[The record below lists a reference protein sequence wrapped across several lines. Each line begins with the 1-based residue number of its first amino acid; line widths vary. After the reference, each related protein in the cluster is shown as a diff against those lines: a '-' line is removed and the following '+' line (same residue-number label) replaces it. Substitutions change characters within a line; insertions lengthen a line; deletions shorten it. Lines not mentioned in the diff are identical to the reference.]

1 MSVRLGLEGR
11 VGLVLGGTAQLGRA
25 CVERLREE
33 GMTVD
38 SLNESDLR
46 DRTSCD
52 EAVQRALAL
61 RGGRIDVLVTTPG
74 IVVGGSIEKTPEADF
89 RALLEANLTAPFRV
103 GRACL
108 RSMREQ
114 GSGSIITV
122 ASDAGMRADHTA
134 AGFSVTS
141 AAVIALAELFA
152 AEGAADGVRCNAV
165 CPSVLSSQEPVAE
178 AMDRAA
184 DVAALVAWLACDE
197 SAHVN
202 GATLR
207 IDGGAGAAMVAD
219 TRG

>member
-1 MSVRLGLEGR
+1 MSVRLGLGGR
-11 VGLVLGGTAQLGRA
+11 VGLVLGGTSELGRT

-33 GMTVD
+33 GMTIA
-38 SLNESDLR
+38 SLIESDMR
-46 DRTSCD
+46 DRRSCD
-52 EAVQRALAL
+52 NAVQRALAL
-61 RGGRIDVLVTTPG
+61 GEGRIDVLVTTPG
-74 IVVGGSIEKTPEADF
+74 IVVEGSIEKTPEADF

-103 GRACL
+103 GRACV

-134 AGFSVTS
+134 AAFSVTS

-152 AEGAADGVRCNAV
+152 AESAAEGVRCNVV
-165 CPSVLSSQEPVAE
+165 CPSAAGPEASIAGAAE
-178 AMDRAA
+178 RAA

-197 SAHVN
+197 SAHIN

-207 IDGGAGAAMVAD
+207 VDGGAGAAMVAD